1 MIVILMPLVLVYALF
16 LLTSD
21 IQEDAF
27 ITFRTAFNLADHG
40 ELSFNLGEGYS
51 GATSY
56 LYPFLVALIR
66 VVSGEQAI
74 TIILIVNSIAL
85 LLTSYMI
92 TEILGRAFDFSD
104 AMRFLF
110 WAALSVAPK
119 TLLMAVR
126 GMEAPYVVLIFVLG
140 LYSIQNAPRRL
151 FSLLPL
157 VVLPF
162 IRPDAIAFSLILAGF
177 SFSVTPRFGM
187 RYIMAA
193 MIGVAMLMVANY
205 LTFGRFVAASVEAK
219 SFGRLASRSL
229 HSIVI
234 DEFSTYFTSELFS
247 PVSTKY
253 FIAIYPVFTVFAIT
267 LSAILLWKLWC
278 VRRSHFSIVA
288 TLLAGVWLVPFAY
301 GVGGIIFPWYLW
313 PSCMLYQ
320 GVFIA
325 GVFYIA
331 ASCLR
336 PLTARLVVGGL
347 LVGLLCATGIQLILS
362 YSTGVQ
368 ESGYRASVGKYIASR
383 AKVGDTLYL
392 EPAGYIPFFAKIR
405 TIDEVGLSSSVI
417 LRYRHNYPKRWWI
430 EAVKQEKPT
439 FLVQRAGIV
448 DHKTYQGYQMTPD
461 EAVWFDSRY
470 ELIRVF
476 EYKPEEFTTYPFLK
490 RLLRYGSAENYYVLK
505 LRDSP

>member
-187 RYIMAA
+187 RYI
-193 MIGVAMLMVANY
+193 
-205 LTFGRFVAASVEAK
+205 
-219 SFGRLASRSL
+219 
-229 HSIVI
+229 
-234 DEFSTYFTSELFS
+234 ST
-247 PVSTKY
+247 
-253 FIAIYPVFTVFAIT
+253 
-267 LSAILLWKLWC
+267 
-278 VRRSHFSIVA
+278 A
-288 TLLAGVWLVPFAY
+288 T
-301 GVGGIIFPWYLW
+301 IPW
-313 PSCMLYQ
+313 
-320 GVFIA
+320 
-325 GVFYIA
+325 
-331 ASCLR
+331 
-336 PLTARLVVGGL
+336 
-347 LVGLLCATGIQLILS
+347 
-362 YSTGVQ
+362 
-368 ESGYRASVGKYIASR
+368 SG
-383 AKVGDTLYL
+383 
-392 EPAGYIPFFAKIR
+392 
-405 TIDEVGLSSSVI
+405 
-417 LRYRHNYPKRWWI
+417 
-430 EAVKQEKPT
+430 
-439 FLVQRAGIV
+439 
-448 DHKTYQGYQMTPD
+448 
-461 EAVWFDSRY
+461 
-470 ELIRVF
+470 
-476 EYKPEEFTTYPFLK
+476 
-490 RLLRYGSAENYYVLK
+490 
-505 LRDSP
+505 